1 MFENVKRTETP
12 KDTLINAVIEME
24 WQMFDRV
31 NNQGGRADCQDDA
44 WTFYVM

>member
-24 WQMFDRV
+24 WQNFQRGHC
-31 NNQGGRADCQDDA
+31 N
-44 WTFYVM
+44 